1 MPDAPFDQSITFLA
15 TRNLDAV
22 TNFYQHTL
30 GLPLVRDQGVC
41 RIFKSSADGYLGF
54 CTHLDTPP
62 PQGIILTL
70 VCDNVDSW
78 HTKLVAKGVEIQ
90 KPPARNPKDNIYHF
104 FFKDPN
110 GYVLEIQRFDK
121 PLE

>member
-1 MPDAPFDQSITFLA
+1 MPNTPFNQSITFLS

-22 TNFYQHTL
+22 THFYQHIL
-30 GLPLVRDQGVC
+30 GMPLVRDQGVC

-54 CTHLDTPP
+54 CTHLDIPKP
-62 PQGIILTL
+62 ECIILTL
-70 VCDNVDSW
+70 ICDNVDTW
-78 HTKLVAKGVEIQ
+78 YTKLTAEGVEIQ
-90 KPPARNPKDNIYHF
+90 KPPMQNPKYDIYHF

-110 GYVLEIQRFDK
+110 GYILEIQRFDE